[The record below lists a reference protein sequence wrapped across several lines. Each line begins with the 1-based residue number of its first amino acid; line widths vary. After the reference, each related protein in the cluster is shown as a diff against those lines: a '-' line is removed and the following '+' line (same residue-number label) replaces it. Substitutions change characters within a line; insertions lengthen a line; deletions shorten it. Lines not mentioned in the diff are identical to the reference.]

1 MNKILP
7 NLNPKIPKVKIITKR
22 SEQKLE
28 DEINKFIKNEKIAI
42 KDLIDIKFSCSCDHC
57 SVVIIYETQ
66 EI

>member
-28 DEINKFIKNEKIAI
+28 DSFNEKYYIHNNLKI
-42 KDLIDIKFSCSCDHC
+42 KVSDYTINELIKILA
-57 SVVIIYETQ
+57 
-66 EI
+66 